1 MKRHLN
7 TLFVMT
13 QGAYVHKDN
22 DNVVVSVERQE
33 RMRLPIHTLGSI
45 VCFGNIMCSPYLL
58 GHCAENRVSV
68 AFLTERGRFL
78 ARVEGSTKGNVL
90 LRRRQYR
97 MADQE
102 SVVGE
107 IVRQMVAGKIANS
120 AAQVKRF
127 QREHHP
133 EGHPVAERTVKTF
146 RTVLKKIDNVSDP
159 DMLRGYEGEAA
170 KAYFSI
176 FDDMILRNKD
186 SFRFAGR
193 SRRPPLDRVNALL
206 SFMYTIVLHDVQSGL
221 ETVGLD
227 PAVGFLH
234 RDRPGRPGLA
244 LDLMEEF
251 RPWLA
256 DRVVLGLINHDQIRP
271 KDFDEHESGAV
282 LLNEDGRKTLL
293 TAYQNRK
300 QEEVRHPF
308 LDERVTIG
316 TLFFIQALLFARYV
330 RVELDAYPVYIP
342 R

>member
-102 SVVGE
+102 TMVGD
-107 IVRQMVAGKIANS
+107 IARQIVAGKIANT

-127 QREHHP
+127 QRERHP
-133 EGHPVAERTVKTF
+133 EGHVEAERTVKTF
-146 RTVLKKIDNVSDP
+146 RTVLKKIENVSDP

-176 FDDMILRNKD
+176 LDDMILRNKD
-186 SFRFAGR
+186 SFHFTVR

-256 DRVVLGLINHDQIRP
+256 DRVVLGLINHDQIKP
-271 KDFDEHESGAV
+271 NDFDEDESGAV
-282 LLNEDGRKTLL
+282 LLNEDGRKILL

-300 QEEVRHPF
+300 QEEVRHPY

-316 TLFFIQALLFARYV
+316 TLFFIQPLLFARYV
-330 RVELDAYPVYIP
+330 RGELDAYPVYIP